1 MEKYLFI
8 AGMPKCGTTALA
20 TWLVDNNIAEY
31 LIPGMKEPNLY
42 SRSDFG
48 KFPIPPGVDRKKWR
62 LDASGSYGLNKRA
75 LSNMPEHFTKIIVC
89 IRNHWE
95 RTWSN
100 YKMFKLMATKNR
112 EWGEIARNDFPIGDG
127 ASWLELNNFS
137 ETFYKGSDSSR
148 IAKIHQSEKEKL
160 IESNFSSRMNY
171 ELNFYFSRGIFPFY
185 SSLWGS
191 RYSTILRNLVEK
203 YSTNNIVFVDIS
215 LLKNEDFRNY
225 FTQKVLQTNLKTS
238 PVIEKLVG
246 KNIIF
251 EEEKPNFSSKDFDFL
266 RSFFKYDLNDFQ
278 NQLKEFN
285 LNTEFLDFNHLN
297 QGII

>member
-48 KFPIPPGVDRKKWR
+48 KFPIPSGKNEKKWR
-62 LDASGSYGLNKRA
+62 LDASNSYGLNKNA

-100 YKMFKLMATKNR
+100 YKMFKLMTTKNK
-112 EWGEIARNDFPIGDG
+112 EWGAIAREDFPIGEG

-137 ETFYKGSDSSR
+137 ETFYKGSDSNR
-148 IAKIHQSEKEKL
+148 IAKIDQLEKKRL
-160 IESNFSSRMNY
+160 IESNFSSRMSY

-185 SSLWGS
+185 SALWGS
-191 RYSTILRNLVEK
+191 RYSAILRNLIEK
-203 YSTNNIVFVDIS
+203 YSTKNIIFVDIA
-215 LLKNEDFRNY
+215 LLKDETIRSNFCQN
-225 FTQKVLQTNLKTS
+225 FLQTSSKTE
-238 PVIEKLVG
+238 PVFEKLVG
-246 KNIIF
+246 KNIKF
-251 EEEKPNFSSKDFDFL
+251 EEEKPDFSSKELDFL
-266 RSFFKYDLNDFQ
+266 RSFFRYDLENFQ
-278 NQLKEFN
+278 SQLKQFD
-285 LNTEFLDFNHLN
+285 LNTEFLDFKHLN
-297 QGII
+297 HQII